1 MATSRYAY
9 TSRILGR
16 KQFATSESS
25 SRIFMAVS
33 QGDIPYNTTVV
44 RENVR
49 LDHLAGQIY
58 GSSDLWWILA
68 AASGIG
74 WALQVPPGTVIKVP
88 TALDTVFSLIR

>member
-1 MATSRYAY
+1 
-9 TSRILGR
+9 
-16 KQFATSESS
+16 
-25 SRIFMAVS
+25 MAVS

-88 TALDTVFSLIR
+88 TALDAVFNLIR

>member
-9 TSRILGR
+9 TSKILGR
-16 KQFATSESS
+16 KQLATSESS
-25 SRIFMAVS
+25 FRIFNAVL
-33 QGDIPYNTTVV
+33 QGDIPYSTTVIK
-44 RENVR
+44 ENVR

-74 WALQVPPGTVIKVP
+74 WALQVPPGTVVKVP
-88 TALDTVFSLIR
+88 TALNRVFDLIR